1 MLENA
6 PSYSAYL
13 AAKQTYE
20 AAAAAHGGQSQEA
33 IEAGVAYAQL
43 EVVCANEV
51 GIIISP

>member
-13 AAKQTYE
+13 TAKQTYE

-33 IEAGVAYAQL
+33 VEAGVAYAQL
-43 EVVCANEV
+43 EAVCANEV
-51 GIIISP
+51 GLSITP